1 MMFSNGGHMGS
12 FGHGWMLLVL
22 IAVWAL
28 IAVGITLAIR
38 SSIRASSKLDPES
51 VLGQRLA
58 CGEISDEDYTRMVR
72 LIRDDPQGP
81 PNW

>member
-38 SSIRASSKLDPES
+38 SSIRASSVLDPES

-58 CGEISDEDYTRMVR
+58 CGEISDVDYTRRVR

>member
-38 SSIRASSKLDPES
+38 SSIRASSKRTPSLSSAS
-51 VLGQRLA
+51 VWRAGRFRTWT
-58 CGEISDEDYTRMVR
+58 TR
-72 LIRDDPQGP
+72 G
-81 PNW
+81 WFG